1 MKPSNEKSTN
11 SGDNISA
18 GNGKWTFSGEMVNH
32 FEEHV
37 KKSVPIYSEGQE
49 LIKNLSE
56 YFIKNDS
63 IIYDIGCSTGKL
75 LIDLVNQN
83 KHKKNS
89 KYIGI
94 DVESDMI
101 KFAKKKQKNLSI
113 KTTKLNFINEDI
125 VTYDFE
131 KADLIVSYFTI
142 QFIHPKHR
150 QELINKIFESLNW
163 GGALILFE
171 KVRYNDARFQD
182 MITTLYNDYKLEMGY
197 THEEI
202 LNKTRSLKG
211 ILEPFSSNAN
221 IQMLERA
228 GFKDTCTIMKKLCFE
243 GFLAIK

>member
-1 MKPSNEKSTN
+1 MKSSKEKSTN
-11 SGDNISA
+11 SGDNINA
-18 GNGKWTFSGEMVNH
+18 GNGEWTFSGEMVNH

-94 DVESDMI
+94 DIESDMI
-101 KFAKKKQKNLSI
+101 KFAKKKQKELSI
-113 KTTKLNFINEDI
+113 KGTKLNFINEDI

-131 KADLIVSYFTI
+131 KSDLIISYFTI
-142 QFIHPKHR
+142 QFIYYFPLE
-150 QELINKIFESLNW
+150 QKIFLSR
-163 GGALILFE
+163 
-171 KVRYNDARFQD
+171 KVLLSY
-182 MITTLYNDYKLEMGY
+182 LY
-197 THEEI
+197 
-202 LNKTRSLKG
+202 
-211 ILEPFSSNAN
+211 
-221 IQMLERA
+221 
-228 GFKDTCTIMKKLCFE
+228 
-243 GFLAIK
+243 

>member
-1 MKPSNEKSTN
+1 MSTKIEKSQVKE
-11 SGDNISA
+11 IYEKIA
-18 GNGKWTFSGEMVNH
+18 EH
-32 FEEHV
+32 FNNTRVYTWSWIEEFLN
-37 KKSVPIYSEGQE
+37 KIPI
-49 LIKNLSE
+49 NR
-56 YFIKNDS
+56 

-94 DVESDMI
+94 DIESDMI
-101 KFAKKKQKNLSI
+101 KFAKKKQKELSI
-113 KTTKLNFINEDI
+113 KGTKLNFINEDI

-131 KADLIVSYFTI
+131 KSDLIISYFTI